1 MSKLHGRRLRQQ
13 QPIEA
18 EVTALSHEGRGIA
31 HVDGKT
37 TFVHGALAGERVR
50 LRYTKRHR
58 QWDEGRLL
66 EVLRPAPERI
76 EPGCAHFGVCG
87 GCALQHM
94 TPQQQL
100 TFKESVLRE
109 KLRHM
114 GGVEP
119 AAWLAPL
126 TGSVWGYRRKARLAV
141 KYVAGKDDRVLV
153 GFREAY
159 SALVA
164 DLASC
169 RVLDP
174 RVGER
179 IPQLAETIRRLS
191 IFDRV
196 PQIEVAVGDQAVG
209 LVFRNLA
216 PFAAEDYRLL
226 SAFAQEHGFYVYE
239 QPGNEASVRAIWPP
253 APQLSYALPDHAVS
267 LAFQPTDFTQINAAV
282 NNALVER
289 ALELLAL
296 RPQNRV
302 LDLYCGLGNFALPIA
317 RRAAAVIGLEGEG
330 TLVERARENAARN
343 AITNAIFQQADLSRG
358 IGPWPWLRDGISR
371 VLLDPPR
378 SGAAEVLADVAALG
392 AERIVYVSCGPS
404 TLARDAGRLVHE
416 YRYRLE
422 AAGVMDMFPHTAHV
436 ECMALF
442 TRDQARGAP

>member
-1 MSKLHGRRLRQQ
+1 MSEPPRRQLRQ
-13 QPIEA
+13 QPIEV
-18 EVTALSHEGRGIA
+18 EVSALSHEGRGIA
-31 HVDGKT
+31 HVQGKT

-50 LRYTKRHR
+50 LRYIKRHR

-76 EPGCAHFGVCG
+76 DPGCIHFGVCG

-94 TPQQQL
+94 TPQWQL
-100 TFKESVLRE
+100 AFKESVVRE

-119 AAWLAPL
+119 KTWLAPL
-126 TGSVWGYRRKARLAV
+126 TGPVWGYRRKARLAV
-141 KYVAGKDDRVLV
+141 KYVAGKGDRVLV
-153 GFREAY
+153 GFRETH
-159 SALVA
+159 STLVA
-164 DLASC
+164 DLTSC

-179 IPQLAETIRRLS
+179 IPQLAETIRGLS

-196 PQIEVAVGDQAVG
+196 PQIEVAVGDQTVG

-226 SAFAQEHGFYVYE
+226 STFAQEYGFYVYE
-239 QPGNEASVRAIWPP
+239 QPGNEVSVRAIWPP
-253 APQLSYALPDHAVS
+253 APALSYALPDHAVS
-267 LAFQPTDFTQINAAV
+267 LIFQPTDFTQVNAAV
-282 NNALVER
+282 NAALVER
-289 ALELLAL
+289 ALGLLAL
-296 RPQNRV
+296 RPQDRV

-317 RRAAAVIGLEGEG
+317 RQVATVVGLEGADA
-330 TLVERARENAARN
+330 LVERARANAAHN
-343 AITNAIFQQADLSRG
+343 AITNALFQRADLTRG
-358 IGPWPWLRDGISR
+358 IGQWSWLRDGASR

-378 SGAAEVLADVAALG
+378 SGAAEVLADIAALG
-392 AERIVYVSCGPS
+392 AERIVYISCGPS

-416 YRYRLE
+416 HGYRLE

-436 ECMALF
+436 ECITLF
-442 TRDQARGAP
+442 VRG

>member
-1 MSKLHGRRLRQQ
+1 MRPEP

-18 EVTALSHEGRGIA
+18 EVSALSHEGRGIA
-31 HVDGKT
+31 HVQGKT

-50 LRYTKRHR
+50 LRYIKRHR

-66 EVLRPAPERI
+66 EVLRPVPERI
-76 EPGCAHFGVCG
+76 EPGCIHFGVCG

-94 TPQQQL
+94 TSQQQL
-100 TFKESVLRE
+100 TFKQSVVRE

-119 AAWLAPL
+119 GTWLAPL
-126 TGSVWGYRRKARLAV
+126 TGPVWGYRRKARLAV
-141 KYVAGKDDRVLV
+141 KYVAGKGDRVLV
-153 GFREAY
+153 GFREAH
-159 SALVA
+159 SIFVA

-169 RVLDP
+169 RVLDS
-174 RVGER
+174 RIGER
-179 IPQLAETIRRLS
+179 IPQLAEMIRCLS

-196 PQIEVAVGDQAVG
+196 PQIEVAAGDEAVG

-226 SAFAQEHGFYVYE
+226 SAFAQQYGFYVYE

-253 APQLSYALPDHAVS
+253 AAPELSYALPEQAVS
-267 LAFQPTDFTQINAAV
+267 LTFQPTDFTQVNAAV

-289 ALELLAL
+289 ALGLLAL
-296 RPQNRV
+296 RPQDRV

-317 RRAAAVIGLEGEG
+317 RRVAAVKGLEGADA
-330 TLVERARENAARN
+330 LVERARENAARN
-343 AITNAIFQQADLSRG
+343 AITNAIFQRADLTRG
-358 IGPWPWLRDGISR
+358 IGEWPWLRAGISR

-378 SGAAEVLADVAALG
+378 SGAAEVLADIAALG
-392 AERIVYVSCGPS
+392 AERIVYISCGPS

-416 YRYRLE
+416 HGYRLE

-436 ECMALF
+436 ECIALF
-442 TRDQARGAP
+442 VRGDAR